1 MVPIVK
7 PMKCTGNIAVRLAQ
21 ENDLPKW
28 QAFIDQTPGAGCMHH
43 AGWYSILRD
52 AYWVK
57 PYFLIAEEAGGRVVG
72 VMPAYHSR
80 SPLTGSHLSSLE
92 DGVLAVDAAV
102 TAALLAKAR
111 SLRDEIGARY
121 LQVRGGMVDGPG
133 AKSFP
138 TVHTFI
144 GTCQPVDA
152 LWSAIKKKTR
162 WAIRQAEK
170 VNISIEHNADLA
182 GLEAFYRIYAEH
194 MRDLGTPVMGIDAF
208 RAMRSHLGCRRLRLY
223 LVRERQRLI
232 GGMLCILNT
241 GLWTDYLAILRP
253 SDETDFANYL
263 LYWHVIRDA
272 AACGAPALDL
282 GRSTPDSNVHLF
294 KRKWGGRDVE
304 VTYHFY
310 PTANAQS
317 RNVGLEQLKRGKG
330 LQQRLWSHLPL
341 AVCNRL
347 GPLLRKQLPFI

>member
-1 MVPIVK
+1 MNG
-7 PMKCTGNIAVRLAQ
+7 TANIAVRLAQ
-21 ENDLPKW
+21 ESDLLKW
-28 QAFIDQTPGAGCMHH
+28 QAFVDQTPGAGCMHH
-43 AGWYSILRD
+43 AAWYAVLRD

-57 PYFLIAEEAGGRVVG
+57 PYFLIAEAAPGQVAGLL
-72 VMPAYHSR
+72 PLYHSR

-92 DGVLAVDAAV
+92 DGVLSVNAAA

-111 SLRDEIGARY
+111 SLRDAIGAKY
-121 LQVRGGMVDGPG
+121 LQVRGGMVDQPG
-133 AKSFP
+133 ARSAP
-138 TVHTFI
+138 AVHTFI
-144 GTCQPVDA
+144 DTCQPVES
-152 LWSAIKKKTR
+152 LWSGVKKKTR

-170 VNISIEHNADLA
+170 ADINIEHDADLA
-182 GLEAFYRIYAEH
+182 GLEAFYRVYAEH

-208 RAMRSHLGCRRLRLY
+208 RAMRLHLGSQRLRLY

-232 GGMLCILNT
+232 GGMLCILNN
-241 GLWTDYLAILRP
+241 GLWTDYLAIVRP

-272 AACGAPALDL
+272 AACGAPMLDL

-294 KRKWGGRDVE
+294 KRKWGGRDVG

-310 PTANAQS
+310 PAANAQS
-317 RNVGLEQLKRGKG
+317 RDAGLEQLKRRKG
-330 LQQRLWSHLPL
+330 LRQRLWSHLPL